1 MKNVVVVLGNRINND
16 GTLTKT
22 MYKRLEL
29 TLSIDKQF
37 HPELIIVSGGIA
49 NPQVNFSEA
58 DAMYDYLVEHG
69 IEKERL
75 LKEGNSMSTKENAIF
90 SYRLLE
96 DVDFDNL
103 IIVSTYGHFKDWN
116 ALGYFHDAVM
126 TNEKIAAK
134 NFNLMIYT
142 NAKDYM

>member
-1 MKNVVVVLGNRINND
+1 MKNVAVVLGNRINDD

-29 TLSIDKQF
+29 TLEMDKQF
-37 HPELIIVSGGIA
+37 HPVLIIVSGGIA
-49 NPQVNFSEA
+49 NDRVDFSEA
-58 DAMYDYLVEHG
+58 DAMYDYLVSHG

-75 LKEGNSMSTKENAIF
+75 LKEGESMSTKQNAIF

-96 DVDFDNL
+96 DVEFDNL

-126 TNEKIAAK
+126 TNEKVSK
-134 NFNLMIYT
+134 KEFNLMIYT

>member
-1 MKNVVVVLGNRINND
+1 MKNVAVVLGNRINND

-142 NAKDYM
+142 NARDYM

>member
-1 MKNVVVVLGNRINND
+1 MKNIAVVLGNRINND

>member
-1 MKNVVVVLGNRINND
+1 MKNVAVVLGNRINND